1 MPFRRTKSKKR
12 RIKSKRQN
20 TNRKQKKKQTIAY
33 RKKQLLTGGINVEN
47 ESAGNV
53 ETESAGNVETES
65 AGNVET
71 ESAGNVENE
80 SARNVEN
87 ESAENLQECLKL
99 EEEQDRKNTETKKA
113 CEENNKNKFLFKVKC
128 DDEYKEDK
136 LKTEAKTRSCIKHRM
151 DKNSKL
157 SLELKKKKK

>member
-53 ETESAGNVETES
+53 E
-65 AGNVET
+65 
-71 ESAGNVENE
+71 NE
-80 SARNVEN
+80 SAKK
-87 ESAENLQECLKL
+87 LQECLKL

-113 CEENNKNKFLFKVKC
+113 CEENNNNKIFFKVNC
-128 DDEYKEDK
+128 DDEYKEK
-136 LKTEAKTRSCIKHRM
+136 QTNTEAETQICINRRM
-151 DKNSKL
+151 AKNSKL
-157 SLELKKKKK
+157 SQALRVDKK